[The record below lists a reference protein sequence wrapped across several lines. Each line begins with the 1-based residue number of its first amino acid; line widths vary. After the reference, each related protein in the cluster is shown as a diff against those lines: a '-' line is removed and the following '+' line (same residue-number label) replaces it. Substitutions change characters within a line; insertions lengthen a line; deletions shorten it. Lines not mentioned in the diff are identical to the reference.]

1 MTWIR
6 AAVTGTVGL
15 ALVASPLA
23 AQEPTRREQLA
34 ATTADLFDKL
44 GVLGEALEVD
54 APRLPADVLTRGV
67 EAALPLLPDEEGRQ
81 WGSGMA
87 FEFRTGRSTG
97 AMEPEADQG
106 TVLTDARACRVG
118 SPQGEVVHFVRFTR
132 GAVRGHR
139 CITLEESGS
148 AWGLQSRTLALG
160 PDRQMTAY
168 YGVAMSIEGDPAGA
182 RRAVEERLDQN
193 VALAGMLADYA
204 LEMFLVSDGPRRE
217 TGEDLTA
224 RAARLAERLD
234 SALATLQTP

>member
-1 MTWIR
+1 MAWIR
-6 AAVTGTVGL
+6 AAGIAAVGL
-15 ALVASPLA
+15 SLLASPLA

-34 ATTADLFDKL
+34 ATMADLFEKL
-44 GVLGEALEVD
+44 DVLGEALEVD
-54 APRLPADVLTRGV
+54 APRLPDDVLTRGV
-67 EAALPLLPDEEGRQ
+67 EAALPLPPDEGGRE

-87 FEFRTGRSTG
+87 VEFRTGLSTG
-97 AMEPEADQG
+97 AMEPDADPG

-118 SPQGEVVHFVRFTR
+118 SPQGEVVYFVRFTR

-139 CITLEESGS
+139 CITLEEGGS

-204 LEMFLVSDGPRRE
+204 LEMFLASEGPRRE
-217 TGEDLTA
+217 AGEDLTA